1 MGPGVNV
8 VLQYAAGPWLQA
20 RLAAFA
26 GEGIDVRFCEETDR
40 DRFRDLMAEAEVLWH
55 VLMPITAEV
64 IAGAPRLKLIQK
76 IGVGLNTIDL
86 DAARMRGVKVCNMPE
101 TNSRAVAEMTLA
113 LMLAALRRLPAF
125 DRATRQGQGWP
136 LDPGVQD
143 GLGELAGRTVGLV
156 GFGAVPRRLVPVLK
170 ALGARVRYTARTP
183 KPGADAEWRDLPG
196 LLAESDVISL
206 HVPLTPETERL
217 IDGAAIARMKP
228 GIVLVNTARGGLIDE
243 AALVAAL
250 RSGRIRAA
258 GLDVFALEP
267 VRPDNPLLRLDNVV
281 LTPHVAWLT
290 AETWERSLAVAV
302 ENCRRLVAGR
312 PLLHQV
318 A

>member
-1 MGPGVNV
+1 
-8 VLQYAAGPWLQA
+8 
-20 RLAAFA
+20 
-26 GEGIDVRFCEETDR
+26 
-40 DRFRDLMAEAEVLWH
+40 MAEAEVVWH

-86 DAARMRGVKVCNMPE
+86 EAARARGIKVCNMPE

-125 DRATRQGQGWP
+125 DSATRAGRGWP
-136 LDPGVQD
+136 LEPEVQD
-143 GLGELAGRTVGLV
+143 NLGELAGRTVGLV
-156 GFGAVPRRLVPVLK
+156 GFGAVPRLLVPVLK
-170 ALGARVRYTARTP
+170 ALGARVLYTARAP
-183 KPGADAEWRDLPG
+183 KPGADAEWRALPD
-196 LLAESDVISL
+196 LLAEADVVSL
-206 HVPLTPETERL
+206 HVPLTPDTVRM

-250 RSGRIRAA
+250 ASGRIRAA

-267 VRPDNPLLRLDNVV
+267 VRADNPLLRLDNVV

-290 AETWERSLAVAV
+290 AETWERSLTVAV

-318 A
+318 M

>member
-1 MGPGVNV
+1 MGPAVKV
-8 VLQYAAGPWLQA
+8 VLQYAAGPWLQG
-20 RLAAFA
+20 RLAALA
-26 GEGIDVRFCEETDR
+26 GDGIDVRFCEETDR
-40 DRFRDLMAEAEVLWH
+40 ARFRALMAEAEVVWH

-86 DAARMRGVKVCNMPE
+86 EAARTRGVKVCNMPE

-113 LMLAALRRLPAF
+113 LMLAALRRLPTF
-125 DRATRQGQGWP
+125 DRVTRQGQGWP
-136 LDPGVQD
+136 LDPKVQD
-143 GLGELAGRTVGLV
+143 DLGELAGRNVGLV
-156 GFGAVPRRLVPVLK
+156 GFGAVPRLLVPVLR
-170 ALGARVRYTARTP
+170 ALGARVLYTARAP
-183 KPGADAEWRDLPG
+183 KPGADAEWRALSD

-206 HVPLTPETERL
+206 HVPLTPDTERM
-217 IDGAAIARMKP
+217 IDKAAIARMKP
-228 GIVLVNTARGGLIDE
+228 GTVLVNTARGGLIDE

-250 RSGRIRAA
+250 ASGRIRAA

-267 VRPDNPLLRLDNVV
+267 VDADNPLLRLDNVV

-290 AETWERSLAVAV
+290 AETWQRSLAVAV
-302 ENCRRLVAGR
+302 ENCRRLAAGQ